1 MKTLTCLIFVAA
13 LLLCSAALAVDPDT
27 GPEETTPPPDRQLTT
42 DDGAPRPFP
51 EQMIVG
57 KVTGSDEEAVAGVTV
72 KLFADGKI
80 VEISHTTS
88 AGDYEIPLP
97 LRIDQDETVV
107 LWFMDTTGM
116 YPPQKVLIKKSSR
129 ADDASLFSRCTREVR
144 MRPQMR
150 VDFELVTE
158 SEMAAAYKSTGCL

>member
-1 MKTLTCLIFVAA
+1 
-13 LLLCSAALAVDPDT
+13 
-27 GPEETTPPPDRQLTT
+27 
-42 DDGAPRPFP
+42 
-51 EQMIVG
+51 
-57 KVTGSDEEAVAGVTV
+57 VAGVTV